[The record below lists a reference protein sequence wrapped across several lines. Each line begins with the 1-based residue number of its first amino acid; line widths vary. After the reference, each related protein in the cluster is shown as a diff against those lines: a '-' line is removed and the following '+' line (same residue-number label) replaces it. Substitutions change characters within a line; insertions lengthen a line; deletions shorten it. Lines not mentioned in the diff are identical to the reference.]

1 MIRRLLTFIIG
12 LVVVLVLAAIIIP
25 FLIPESVYRERA
37 QLAASDNLGRDVT
50 LGGEVSLSLLPS
62 VQIRATNVTI
72 ANEEGFGD
80 APFAEMAEM
89 RVGLQL
95 LPLLSRNIMIDEFV
109 LIDPAIRLEQRGQRN
124 NWTLGAADTSE
135 TTSPSGEG
143 FVRREGALP
152 FEASLGDIRI
162 ENGSISYVDEAQS
175 REIAGLDLAI
185 EMPGLDQPLNIAGE
199 LTADGENLT
208 LDIFLGSLR
217 GFFDGEQVAA
227 RMELGGNLI
236 DFSFDGVILEGEGL
250 AYSGRLNTDISS
262 LRRLAAFAGSPLP
275 PGTGFESFEL
285 AGDLTGTLDQFT
297 LDASNAQQN
306 DTIRMDDISGHGR
319 VSLSLAGARP
329 AIDGALVLASLDVS
343 PYMPAAPNADAASVS
358 GVPAWSTERM
368 DLSSLSMADAN
379 LSLSVG
385 QLTVQQIEI
394 SNAALT
400 IELVNSRLE
409 ANLTEISLY
418 DGTGRAIFV
427 ANARSATPSYRLMA
441 DMRSIAALP
450 LLEAAAGFDRLSGQ
464 GRVTI
469 DVLTSGNSQA
479 EIMNGLNGNGNF
491 AFTDGSIRGVNLA
504 QAIRGIESALT
515 NRQLPQGF
523 GDQEETD
530 FSALDGTYSISNGV
544 ATNSDLLMLSP
555 LIRVDGSGTIGI
567 GSQTLNYRLRPRAV
581 ASIQGQGGQRDLRGI
596 AIPILINGTFNN
608 PSIAIDWNTVG
619 QALLQGTVQSIVS
632 GEDPEDAIRNA
643 IGNAL
648 GIGGMNQ
655 TDGDGDD
662 TSDEAVDPAERL
674 LRGLFGSGSR
684 QQSRSE
690 ETESDGGD

>member
-1 MIRRLLTFIIG
+1 MIRRFLTFVIG
-12 LVVVLVLAAIIIP
+12 LVVVLVLAAIIVP

-37 QLAASDNLGRDVT
+37 QLAASENLGRDVT
-50 LGGEVSLSLLPS
+50 LDGDVSLSLLPS
-62 VQIRATNVTI
+62 VQIRATDVTI

-80 APFAEMAEM
+80 AAFAEMAEM

-95 LPLLSRNIMIDEFV
+95 LPLLSRNIVIDEFV
-109 LIDPAIRLEQRGQRN
+109 LVDPTIRLEQRGQRN
-124 NWTLGAADTSE
+124 NWTLGATDPGDAPAS
-135 TTSPSGEG
+135 SGEG
-143 FVRREGALP
+143 FVRRAGALP

-162 ENGSISYVDEAQS
+162 ENGSISYADGAQS
-175 REIAGLDLAI
+175 RQIEGLDLAI
-185 EMPGLDQPLNIAGE
+185 HMPGLDQPLNISGA

-208 LDIFLGSLR
+208 ISVFLGSVR
-217 GFFDGEQVAA
+217 GFFEGEQVAA
-227 RMELGGNLI
+227 RMEMGGNLI
-236 DFSFDGVILEGEGL
+236 DFGFDGVILEGEGL
-250 AYSGRLNTDISS
+250 AYTGRLNTDIPS

-275 PGTGFESFEL
+275 PGTGFETFVL
-285 AGDLTGTLDQFT
+285 AGDLTGSLGQFT

-319 VSLSLAGARP
+319 VSLATAGSRP
-329 AIDGALVLASLDVS
+329 AIDGTLVLAELDVS
-343 PYMPAAPNADAASVS
+343 PYMPAAPNSDANAAS
-358 GVPAWSTERM
+358 GVPAWSTDPM
-368 DLSSLSMADAN
+368 DLSALSIVDAN

-385 QLTVQQIEI
+385 QLTLQQIQI
-394 SNAALT
+394 SDAALT
-400 IELVNSRLE
+400 VALVNSRLE
-409 ANLTEISLY
+409 ANLTQISLY
-418 DGTGRAIFV
+418 DGTGRATFV
-427 ANARSATPSYRLMA
+427 ANARSATPSYRLVA
-441 DMRSIAALP
+441 DVRSIAALP

-464 GRVTI
+464 GRVNI
-469 DVLTSGNSQA
+469 DVLTSGNTQA

-530 FSALDGTYSISNGV
+530 FSALDGTFTIANGV

-555 LIRVDGSGTIGI
+555 LIRVDGNGTVGI
-567 GSQTLNYRLRPRAV
+567 GAQTLNYRLRPRAV

-596 AIPILINGTFNN
+596 TVPILINGTFNN
-608 PSIAIDWNTVG
+608 PVIAIDWNTVG

-648 GIGGMNQ
+648 GIGG
-655 TDGDGDD
+655 TGS
-662 TSDEAVDPAERL
+662 SDAEDSETPNETEDPAERL
-674 LRGLFGSGSR
+674 LRGLFGGATR
-684 QQSRSE
+684 QQSE
-690 ETESDGGD
+690 EDNTDGNGGD

>member
-1 MIRRLLTFIIG
+1 MIRRLLTFVIG

-72 ANEEGFGD
+72 ANEEGFGG

-109 LIDPAIRLEQRGQRN
+109 LVDPTIRLEQRGQRN
-124 NWTLGAADTSE
+124 NWTLGASDSTE
-135 TTSPSGEG
+135 TAAPSGEG
-143 FVRREGALP
+143 FVRRAGALP

-162 ENGSISYVDEAQS
+162 ENGSISYADGSQS
-175 REIAGLDLAI
+175 RQIEGLDLAI
-185 EMPGLDQPLNIAGE
+185 QMPGLDQPLNINGA

-217 GFFDGEQVAA
+217 GFFEGEQVDA
-227 RMELGGNLI
+227 RMELGGNLV
-236 DFSFDGVILEGEGL
+236 DFSFDGVILEGESL
-250 AYSGRLNTDISS
+250 AYSGRLNTDIPS

-275 PGTGFESFEL
+275 SGTGFESFEL
-285 AGDLTGTLDQFT
+285 AGNLNGTLDRFT
-297 LDASNAQQN
+297 LDASNAQN
-306 DTIRMDDISGHGR
+306 NNTIRMDDIAGHGR
-319 VSLSLAGARP
+319 ISLATAGSRP
-329 AIDGALVLASLDVS
+329 TIEGALILASLDVS
-343 PYMPAAPNADAASVS
+343 PYMPAAPNADADTPS
-358 GVPAWSTERM
+358 GIPAWSTDRM
-368 DLSSLSMADAN
+368 DLSSLSLVDAN

-400 IELVNSRLE
+400 IALINSRLE

-418 DGTGRAIFV
+418 DGTGSATFV
-427 ANARSATPSYRLMA
+427 ANARSARPSFRLAA
-441 DMRSIAALP
+441 DLRSIAALP

-469 DVLTSGNSQA
+469 DVLTSGNTQA
-479 EIMNGLNGNGNF
+479 EIMNGLNGSGNF
-491 AFTDGSIRGVNLA
+491 AFADGSIRGVNLA

-515 NRQLPQGF
+515 NRQLPEGF

-530 FSALDGTYSISNGV
+530 FSALDGTYSIVNGV

-555 LIRVDGSGTIGI
+555 LIRVDGNGTIGI
-567 GSQTLNYRLRPRAV
+567 GAQTIDYRLRPRAV
-581 ASIQGQGGQRDLRGI
+581 ASIQGQGGERDLRGV

-648 GIGGMNQ
+648 GIGGTDQ
-655 TDGDGDD
+655 TDGDENE
-662 TSDEAVDPAERL
+662 TSNEAVDPAERL
-674 LRGLFGSGSR
+674 LRGLFGSGSG
-684 QQSRSE
+684 QRSGE
-690 ETESDGGD
+690 DDTESDGGG